1 MIFSIKPSHLFKKQL
16 RKVIRQGKSEKK
28 IKSVIFKLADDG
40 LLSSSFKVHKLKGTY
55 KGMFELHIEPDL
67 LLIYEYEHEILVLH
81 LIQIGSHSELF
92 D

>member
-1 MIFSIKPSHLFKKQL
+1 MKFRVKPGHLFKKQL
-16 RKVIRQGKSEKK
+16 KRVIRQGKSEKK
-28 IKSVIFKLADDG
+28 IKDVIFKLAHDS
-40 LLSSSFKVHKLKGTY
+40 LLPSSFRVHKLKGKY
-55 KGMFELHIEPDL
+55 KGLFELHIETDL